1 MTFNRNRYGGDQDII
16 EVPEEEFVDKVTQS
30 KMCCIECSH
39 VFSYRLG
46 RSTFTLWG
54 HFMTA
59 TSSKLTSSPTIVNA
73 DSFYRMSRTE
83 NMLSLWCFNDEN
95 QKFENVVHVD
105 VTDTHKVHRQLIMY
119 FQLRQSQQ
127 NTQIIDCLAA

>member
-1 MTFNRNRYGGDQDII
+1 
-16 EVPEEEFVDKVTQS
+16 
-30 KMCCIECSH
+30 
-39 VFSYRLG
+39 
-46 RSTFTLWG
+46 
-54 HFMTA
+54 
-59 TSSKLTSSPTIVNA
+59 
-73 DSFYRMSRTE
+73 
-83 NMLSLWCFNDEN
+83 MLSLWCFNDEN